1 MLDIFILYFAIL
13 SFMGYIYEC
22 IAMVLWTGKWDN
34 RGFLFG
40 PIIPIYG
47 FCAVLGTLLFEYV
60 YITYNPLTVF
70 LISMFGSAVVE
81 FVVHYFLEKK
91 FNAIWWD
98 YSKSPFNIQG
108 RICLPASIGF
118 GIAGLIIVYIIN
130 PFVFNL
136 IFSIPEWLVDLL
148 AVIFVII
155 FTVDLTLTLNV
166 LSKLVDKTQDI
177 YKNINKYLDYRL
189 SAITGKSEGV
199 GKYFYAFVDK
209 VEKRIKK

>member
-155 FTVDLTLTLNV
+155 FTVDLTLTLSV

>member
-22 IAMVLWTGKWDN
+22 IVMVLWTGKWDN

-118 GIAGLIIVYIIN
+118 GIAGLIIVYFIN

-155 FTVDLTLTLNV
+155 FTIDLTLTLSV

>member
-60 YITYNPLTVF
+60 YLTYNPLTVF

-148 AVIFVII
+148 SVIFVII
-155 FTVDLTLTLNV
+155 FTIDLTLTLSV